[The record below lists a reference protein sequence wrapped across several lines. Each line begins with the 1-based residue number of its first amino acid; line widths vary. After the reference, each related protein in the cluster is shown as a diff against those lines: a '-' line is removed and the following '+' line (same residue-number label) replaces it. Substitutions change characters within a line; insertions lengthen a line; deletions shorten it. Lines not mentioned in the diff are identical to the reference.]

1 LAPALLAGERAGT
14 RPTRAEGP
22 YEPFPLASDPPTHL
36 DIEAASGLVEVTFK
50 YSSTHRVSGQFI
62 AVSYKVDGPPDTD
75 WPAYGLWKNLER
87 GLFRAATGRGTTGIV
102 RQTLIIPKGRKVNA
116 ITLRAIGD
124 RNSTIKITVLSLR
137 NLELSGEGI
146 EP

>member
-1 LAPALLAGERAGT
+1 MAPALLAGERAGT
-14 RPTRAEGP
+14 SPTRAAGP
-22 YEPFPLASDPPTHL
+22 YEPFRLASDPPTHL
-36 DIEAASGLVEVTFK
+36 DIEATSGLVEVTFK

-75 WPAYGLWKNLER
+75 WSAYGLRKNLER
-87 GLFRAATGRGTTGIV
+87 GLFRTATGRGATGIV
-102 RQTLIIPKGRKVNA
+102 RQTLILPKGSKVNG
-116 ITLRAIGD
+116 ISLRAIGD

-137 NLELSGEGI
+137 NLELSGEEM